1 MENEAKLRLKSLG
14 EKILETSRSE
24 LYLSMRFL
32 DMAFA
37 ELKPVMN
44 LSTFLIGTEGLT
56 LQYNPRF
63 LIQRYQDNPVNVNRA
78 YLHTILHCLFRHM
91 YIREDREEEVFSVS
105 CDIAVE
111 YLIDQMEF
119 PSTKRLVSDFR
130 LEWYERLE
138 KTLKVL
144 TAEGIYQRL
153 MEAKLSSQE
162 LVHLETSF
170 LVDDHQFWD
179 AKKKESGDSSKDPNN
194 QPKGDNDSKGTNDSD
209 GSNDSKDPKSS
220 SDSKDSK
227 ASKES
232 NQSKESKDQSK
243 ENSNKH
249 GASKPSLDKNQIKQ
263 ANRWKE
269 LSEKTKV
276 NAEAFT
282 KQAGDEVKKL
292 LFGLQVANRERY
304 DYKEFLRKFA
314 VLVENIQVDDNS
326 FDYAFYSYGMEMYHN
341 IPLIEPLEYKESFM
355 VEEFV
360 IAIDTSG
367 SCSEQLIQ
375 KFVEETFQ
383 ILKSTESYGRKLK
396 LHIIQCDNEVKE
408 DILIEDL
415 EQLKAYQENFIVKG
429 FGGTDYRPVFSYV
442 EQLRREKKLMHLKG
456 LLYFTDGYGIFPEKR
471 TDYETA
477 FIFIDEDNS
486 EVKVPPWAMK
496 LVFESKDITV
506 QE

>member
-1 MENEAKLRLKSLG
+1 MENQAKLRLKALG
-14 EKILETSRSE
+14 EKILEISRSE

-37 ELKPVMN
+37 ELKPEMN

-63 LIQRYQDNPVNVNRA
+63 LIQRYQDSPVNVNRA

-91 YIREDREEEVFSVS
+91 YIREERLEEVFLVA

-111 YLIDQMEF
+111 YLIDHLDF
-119 PSTKRLVSDFR
+119 PSTKRLISDFR
-130 LEWYERLE
+130 QEWYERLE
-138 KTLKVL
+138 QQLKVL
-144 TAEGIYQRL
+144 TAEGIYQYL
-153 MEAKLSSQE
+153 IEANLSSQE
-162 LVHLETSF
+162 FVHLETMF

-179 AKKKESGDSSKDPNN
+179 AKKRESGEAKESSNKSAKESKDA
-194 QPKGDNDSKGTNDSD
+194 KDSKESKQ
-209 GSNDSKDPKSS
+209 SNDAKDSKESKQSNDAK
-220 SDSKDSK
+220 DSKDSK
-227 ASKES
+227 HNKDIKDSK
-232 NQSKESKDQSK
+232 NSKDQSQQDQK
-243 ENSNKH
+243 RLQHQMEQQNK
-249 GASKPSLDKNQIKQ
+249 KQ
-263 ANRWKE
+263 AKRWQE

-292 LFGLQVANRERY
+292 LFGIQVANRERY

-341 IPLIEPLEYKESFM
+341 IPLIEPLEYKESLM

-367 SCSEQLIQ
+367 SCSEHLIK
-375 KFVEETFQ
+375 KFVEETFH
-383 ILKSTESYGRKLK
+383 ILKSTNSYGRKLK

-415 EQLKAYQENFIVKG
+415 SQLKEYQENFLVKG
-429 FGGTDYRPVFSYV
+429 LGGTDF
-442 EQLRREKKLMHLKG
+442 
-456 LLYFTDGYGIFPEKR
+456 
-471 TDYETA
+471 
-477 FIFIDEDNS
+477 
-486 EVKVPPWAMK
+486 
-496 LVFESKDITV
+496 
-506 QE
+506 